1 MTEMQ
6 KIGADETAP
15 NPAHVPKIYGEPL
28 AELPRDLYIPPDA
41 LEVFLD
47 AFEGPLDL
55 LLYLIRKANI
65 NILDI
70 PMAPLTEQYLTY
82 VEAMRRSN
90 LELAADYLLMAAM
103 LLEIKSRML
112 LPRPARTE
120 TGEPEDPR
128 AELVRRLMEY
138 ERIKLAA
145 ARLDAM
151 PQVQRDYEWATVWV
165 AEKVAERAPQVS
177 LHDLATTWL
186 ALMRRA
192 RVKQHH
198 RVQREELSVRET
210 MSVILRQLQGRGY
223 VMFEELFATTA
234 AQASVAGMIVAFL
247 AILELARESLIEIVQ
262 SEALAPVYVKSRD
275 DAATQPLQA

>member
-1 MTEMQ
+1 MTETQ
-6 KIGADETAP
+6 KIGADETAR
-15 NPAHVPKIYGEPL
+15 NPAHVPKVYGEPL
-28 AELPRDLYIPPDA
+28 AELPRDLYIPPEA

-151 PQVQRDYEWATVWV
+151 PQVQRDYEWATVWM

-223 VMFEELFATTA
+223 VMFEELFAATA
-234 AQASVAGMIVAFL
+234 AQNSVAGMIVAFL

-262 SEALAPVYVKSRD
+262 SEALAPVYVKLSD